1 MTLPINPALTA
12 AGLLDV
18 PWFVVDDDEVG
29 GWALS
34 NVDLPA
40 SRQDVNL
47 GHRQLAWFV
56 HREHAELV
64 ARWHHAHLKETA
76 REDPSSSS

>member
-12 AGLLDV
+12 EGLLGV
-18 PWFVVDDDEVG
+18 PWFVVDDDELG

-40 SRQDVNL
+40 SQQDVNL

-64 ARWHHAHLKETA
+64 TTWHNDLLEEIDRETTS
-76 REDPSSSS
+76 P